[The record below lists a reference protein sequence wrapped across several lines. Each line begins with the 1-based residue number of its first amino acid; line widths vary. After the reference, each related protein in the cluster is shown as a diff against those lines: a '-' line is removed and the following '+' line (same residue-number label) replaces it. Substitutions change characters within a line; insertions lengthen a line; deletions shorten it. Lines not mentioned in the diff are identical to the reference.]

1 MSHLKLDLTLVNEAH
16 TLALHIADPVIDYIG
31 QPTFA
36 SLNLLADSWL

>member
-1 MSHLKLDLTLVNEAH
+1 MSHLKLDLTLVNEAR
-16 TLALHIADPVIDYIG
+16 TLARHIADSVIDYIG